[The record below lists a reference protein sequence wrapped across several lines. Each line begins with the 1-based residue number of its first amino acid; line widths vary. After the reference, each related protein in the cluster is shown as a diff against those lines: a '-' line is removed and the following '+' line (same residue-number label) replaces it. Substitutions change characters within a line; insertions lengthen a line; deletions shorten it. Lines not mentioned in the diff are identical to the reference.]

1 MVPSQLPTSSVFTL
15 ASVMVL
21 TLKDLVK
28 FKIGPNGKAVA
39 VFEAYPWES
48 RGKVYQGVKG
58 RTNKD
63 LDPSVNLID
72 VKLDGCVTERKCGKT
87 IVRFVVKLYDI
98 NKHKYCI
105 VVYLDKASRDLRV
118 SFDEKVQVL
127 APNQTVEAL
136 ERLKDDT
143 SSKKC
148 RRLSKGDRE
157 ALMEM
162 RPDFAWM
169 RLKRNKPYSKKTD
182 EPEPNDGAIPLRHLF
197 LKLQHYKVLLLA
209 EFCYTGP
216 RCVLGD
222 VLEGQTNDS
231 LGHFLPRIE
240 GVVLKGKMTY
250 VKYSGKKIL
259 FQVREVKTHKYE
271 LIVVF
276 D

>member
-1 MVPSQLPTSSVFTL
+1 
-15 ASVMVL
+15 MVL
-21 TLKDLVK
+21 TLEDLVK

-39 VFEAYPWES
+39 VFKANPWEY
-48 RGKVYQGVKG
+48 RGKVYESVIGK
-58 RTNKD
+58 TNKD
-63 LDPSVNLID
+63 LDPSVKLID
-72 VKLDGCVTERKCGKT
+72 VELDGRVTERECGKT
-87 IVRFVVKLYDI
+87 IVRFVVRLYDI

-118 SFDEKVQVL
+118 SFDKNVQVI
-127 APNQTVEAL
+127 APNQTAAAT
-136 ERLKDDT
+136 ERLKDYP

-197 LKLQHYKVLLLA
+197 LKLQHYKLVRLA

-240 GVVLKGKMTY
+240 GVVLKGKTTY
-250 VKYSGKKIL
+250 VKYYGTKIS
-259 FQVREVKTHKYE
+259 FEVREVETHKYE